1 MKIESQVCSLEPAQ
15 KLKELGVKQESLY
28 FWVEKVEQVGKKY
41 EYEWILSHNK
51 TGDGHSYA
59 EWGIPAFT
67 SAELGELLP
76 SGMPGNN
83 NIEGTTL
90 HIARRYG
97 GGWICGYSVHHTSHS
112 SEHPHTKWLH
122 YECADT
128 IADAMAK
135 MLIYLIENKLIT
147 I

>member
-1 MKIESQVCSLEPAQ
+1 MKIESQVCSLELAQ
-15 KLKELGVKQESLY
+15 KLKLLNVKQESY
-28 FWVEKVEQVGKKY
+28 FYWLEYKSFPVKPWQIETTESLKHVNYPEKA
-41 EYEWILSHNK
+41 IS
-51 TGDGHSYA
+51 
-59 EWGIPAFT
+59 AFT

-135 MLIYLIENKLIT
+135 MLIHLIENKLIT